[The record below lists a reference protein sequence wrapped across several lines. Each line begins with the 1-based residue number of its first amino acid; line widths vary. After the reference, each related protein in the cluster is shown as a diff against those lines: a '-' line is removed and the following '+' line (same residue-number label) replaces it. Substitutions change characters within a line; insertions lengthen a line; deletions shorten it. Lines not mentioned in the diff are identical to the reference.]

1 MTKLRKILGL
11 LAIIVLALI
20 WVLLDAQPAIAQDK
34 AVNYTQTQLQGRD
47 FSHKDLAGSV
57 FAAADMR
64 SANFQDTDLSG
75 SILTQGVFLEANLE
89 GANLSGA
96 LADRVTFDRAN
107 LKNAIFTD
115 TVASRSRFFEA
126 DIAGADFSGAIIDRY
141 QISLMCDRA
150 EGVNPT
156 TGIATRDS
164 LGCR

>member
-1 MTKLRKILGL
+1 MTQLRKL
-11 LAIIVLALI
+11 LALIAVLVLALI
-20 WVLLDAQPAIAQDK
+20 WVLLDARPAIAQEK

-64 SANFQDTDLSG
+64 RADFQGADLSG

-107 LKNAIFTD
+107 LKNALFINA
-115 TVASRSRFFEA
+115 VASRSRFFEA
-126 DIAGADFSGAIIDRY
+126 EIAGADFSGAILDRY

-150 EGVNPT
+150 EGINPI
-156 TGIATRDS
+156 TGIATQES
-164 LGCR
+164 LGCP